1 MISHFDRTP
10 LVAVVLAVPVGSRAV
25 DRAIA
30 SVLRQSEESWELI
43 VVINGLDDGTRA
55 RLRNWESRDERI
67 RVFAANPGVCR
78 AAMLNLGLRHAT
90 GAMVA
95 YLDPGDEYY
104 PDYLERVARLGEQG
118 DVLIFSYDF
127 VAEGNDSGPEVGFW
141 DSCAQRDLLF
151 VNRPA
156 ILLGIAH
163 PRELWG
169 RVGGF
174 DESLQDDDD
183 WDFCKRLAHA
193 GAAFLYLPLRSG
205 LYHIHHAASRIVES
219 QAIRSAS
226 PAQPAP
232 AEMPTRF
239 GDYRVIRVIG
249 RGSMG
254 VVYQAVRPGGGRHV
268 ALKVL
273 HLDRQMITGEVDRFW
288 NEARIAGRLDHANII
303 PVIDVGE
310 RSGIPCFTMP
320 LIRGRGLDEVLAE
333 FGRLH
338 LGGSARRVGLGAAL
352 ARGIQAGRFSRPAR
366 VSPAVGVTS
375 SLLYREVAH
384 LGLQAADG
392 LSHAHERGVLH
403 RDVKPANLILDPR
416 GVVRIA
422 DFGLAR
428 DDALPRPTSVDPI
441 VGTPKFRAPEQSR
454 GYTDPRSDLYGL
466 AATLYQFVIFC
477 RFTREIPPDLELTLL
492 RAMSHDPDDR
502 QPTVRHF
509 AAELSHFLAES

>member
-1 MISHFDRTP
+1 M
-10 LVAVVLAVPVGSRAV
+10 VLAVPVGSRAV

-163 PRELWG
+163 PRELWS

-193 GAAFLYLPLRSG
+193 GGDFLYLPLRSG
-205 LYHIHHAASRIVES
+205 LYHIHDAPPQIAESHLAAP
-219 QAIRSAS
+219 SATS
-226 PAQPAP
+226 TKPVSD
-232 AEMPTRF
+232 EMPTRL
-239 GDYRVIRVIG
+239 GDYRVVREIG

-273 HLDRQMITGEVDRFW
+273 HQDRQTITGEVDRFW
-288 NEARIAGRLDHANII
+288 DEAQIGGRLDHTNII

-352 ARGIQAGRFSRPAR
+352 ARGIQAGRFARPAR
-366 VSPAVGVTS
+366 VSPAGGVTS
-375 SLLYREVAH
+375 SHLYREVAH

-428 DDALPRPTSVDPI
+428 DDALPRPTSVGPI

-466 AATLYQFVIFC
+466 AASLYQFVIFC
-477 RFTREIPPDLELTLL
+477 RFTEPIPPDLETTLL

-502 QPTVRHF
+502 HPTVQLF
-509 AAELSHFLAES
+509 AAELARFLAG

>member
-1 MISHFDRTP
+1 
-10 LVAVVLAVPVGSRAV
+10 
-25 DRAIA
+25 
-30 SVLRQSEESWELI
+30 
-43 VVINGLDDGTRA
+43 
-55 RLRNWESRDERI
+55 
-67 RVFAANPGVCR
+67 
-78 AAMLNLGLRHAT
+78 MLNLGLRHAT